1 MNFRITTTLFLL
13 ILVLFTASCNK
24 TPDEEKLPFDELT
37 LNALNRGDLRF
48 AITRIDSLMRAHPA
62 NNYLKYF
69 YGTILVNHG
78 SEKVFDLI
86 DTLKSSGDTV
96 YSGLLELHIDVMIGD
111 RSAKEKLERKL
122 KEFPSNNELK
132 LLEWIVRLDNG
143 EFEYAENTL
152 NEIRELTPLKYLP
165 LLAMYYHS
173 YDRDYKTALKYLSM
187 LRNETIYKKEK
198 DFNRLSFLQNRTIH
212 YGFDSSFTVKYEQC
226 GAQPGM
232 QFITENGITL
242 KMGFD
247 TGTNGYNFTI
257 HRKSLGDSLKGTQLY
272 NIEKGIQY
280 NYMKEPVDVI
290 GKLVDFKTP
299 RIDNFLVE
307 YFDGG
312 LSIADGVFSPL
323 LFNAAITIN
332 SKDEIVMIH
341 NKESLEKYINGLKQ
355 GEYTTVPY
363 KVRKG
368 WMFIPCEVKG
378 KKVEMIIETGSRD
391 VNLNNLAV
399 KRLGIETYEGSLKW
413 RGEDYPVTKLDTEI
427 KIGNFTY
434 TVAGGLKSKF
444 VLGNLGCGLACAG
457 DIGPD
462 FIRNYI
468 FTIDPFNRQIILE
481 KL

>member
-1 MNFRITTTLFLL
+1 MSFRIIAALFLL
-13 ILVLFTASCNK
+13 IFILLTISCN
-24 TPDEEKLPFDELT
+24 EEHHQEKLPFDESTLT
-37 LNALNRGDLRF
+37 ALNTGDLRF
-48 AITRIDSLMRAHPA
+48 AITRIDSLMRAHPE
-62 NNYLKYF
+62 NKYLKYF
-69 YGTILVNHG
+69 YGTILVNYG

-111 RSAKEKLERKL
+111 LGAKEKLERKL
-122 KEFPSNNELK
+122 KEFPNNNELK
-132 LLEWIVRLDNG
+132 LLEWIVRLDEG
-143 EFEYAENTL
+143 EFEYAENSL
-152 NEIRELTPLKYLP
+152 NEIRATTPLKYLP

-187 LRNETIYKKEK
+187 LRDESIYRKEK

-232 QFITENGITL
+232 QFVAENGIIL

-247 TGTNGYNFTI
+247 TGTNGYGFTI
-257 HRKSLGDSLKGTQLY
+257 HRKSLGDSLKGPQLY

-280 NYMKEPVDVI
+280 NYMSEPADVT
-290 GKLVDFKTP
+290 GKLVNFKIP
-299 RIDNFLVE
+299 YIENFLVE

-312 LSIADGVFSPL
+312 LTIADGVFSPL
-323 LFNAAITIN
+323 LFNAAVTIN

-341 NKESLEKYINGLKQ
+341 NKESLEKYITGLEQ

-378 KKVEMIIETGSRD
+378 KKVEMIIEAGSRD
-391 VNLNNLAV
+391 VNFNALAV
-399 KRLGIETYEGSLKW
+399 KRLGIETYESSLKW
-413 RGEDYPVTKLDTEI
+413 RGKDYPVTKLDTEI

-468 FTIDPFNRQIILE
+468 FTIDSFNRQIILE
-481 KL
+481 KH